1 MECLGRDRAELGDSL
16 LCTVWMGMG
25 CCSYS
30 CPERP
35 LQPPAVAFAEVL
47 TLPSCMCRCT
57 NASSRSGVL
66 PSSTTAPTADAF
78 ASLSTWWMR
87 PG

>member
-47 TLPSCMCRCT
+47 TYLLVCV
-57 NASSRSGVL
+57 GVQTL
-66 PSSTTAPTADAF
+66 RRDRACCPRQ
-78 ASLSTWWMR
+78 LR
-87 PG
+87 P